1 MSASR
6 ISRAVNTTVDT
17 DTAIAI
23 AQATTT
29 NQSALPGLAGIGL
42 MAGLAACGLGLA
54 ACGLGLAACGLGLVA
69 CGLGLVACGL
79 GLVACGL
86 GETDGPGAEAA
97 VSGED
102 TETVGWGEDAAG
114 A

>member
-1 MSASR
+1 
-6 ISRAVNTTVDT
+6 
-17 DTAIAI
+17 
-23 AQATTT
+23 
-29 NQSALPGLAGIGL
+29 

-54 ACGLGLAACGLGLVA
+54 ACGLGLAA